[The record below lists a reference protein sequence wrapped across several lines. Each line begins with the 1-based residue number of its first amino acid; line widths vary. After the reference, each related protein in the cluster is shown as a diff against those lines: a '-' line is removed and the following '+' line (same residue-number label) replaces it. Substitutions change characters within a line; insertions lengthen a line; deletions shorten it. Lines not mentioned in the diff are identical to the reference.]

1 MIEEIVKTGKAQEK
15 CQLYFLNAP
24 CGMTGNGI
32 FLFLI
37 VTLNWGKIEIVQIP
51 GHCCPETI

>member
-1 MIEEIVKTGKAQEK
+1 
-15 CQLYFLNAP
+15 
-24 CGMTGNGI
+24 MTGNGI

-37 VTLNWGKIEIVQIP
+37 VTLNGGKIEIVQIP